1 LRPVEVALPTGLAEP
16 LALLEEALRDGDPV
30 PEDFADRLRK
40 AVEAGDVEVLAARAE
55 DQLLGVA
62 LLAYRLN
69 VSAGGLFASV
79 EELYVRREARRR
91 GVGHALL
98 QAADERCEKRG
109 ISYVEAQVEK
119 KKPNCSTPPWAT
131 SRRQAYESSPAP
143 YLQATTKTYLKPDTS
158 LRTPA
163 LYRRRHHGTPGL
175 RRTSGPASWR
185 RRPGVRYRL
194 RPSPAPRTGRS

>member
-1 LRPVEVALPTGLAEP
+1 MRPVEVALPTGLAEP

-40 AVEAGDVEVLAARAE
+40 AVEAGDLEVLAARAE

-109 ISYVEAQVEK
+109 ISYVEAQVEGK
-119 KKPNCSTPPWAT
+119 EAELFYAAVGYKPET
-131 SRRQAYESSPAP
+131 
-143 YLQATTKTYLKPDTS
+143 
-158 LRTPA
+158 
-163 LYRRRHHGTPGL
+163 
-175 RRTSGPASWR
+175 
-185 RRPGVRYRL
+185 GVRVL
-194 RPSPAPRTGRS
+194 SRSLPTSDDQDLPET

>member
-40 AVEAGDVEVLAARAE
+40 AVEAGDLEVLAARAE

-79 EELYVRREARRR
+79 EDLYVRPEARRR
-91 GVGHALL
+91 GVGRALL
-98 QAADERCEKRG
+98 QAADERFQERG
-109 ISYVEAQVEK
+109 ISYVEAQVEGK
-119 KKPNCSTPPWAT
+119 EAELFY
-131 SRRQAYESSPAP
+131 AAVGYEPE
-143 YLQATTKTYLKPDTS
+143 T
-158 LRTPA
+158 
-163 LYRRRHHGTPGL
+163 
-175 RRTSGPASWR
+175 
-185 RRPGVRYRL
+185 GVRVL
-194 RPSPAPRTGRS
+194 SRSLPTSDDQDLPET

>member
-1 LRPVEVALPTGLAEP
+1 LRPVEVALPTGLGEP

-79 EELYVRREARRR
+79 EELYVRPEARRR
-91 GVGHALL
+91 GVGRALL
-98 QAADERCEKRG
+98 QAADERCEERG
-109 ISYVEAQVEK
+109 ISYVEAQVEGK
-119 KKPNCSTPPWAT
+119 EAELFY
-131 SRRQAYESSPAP
+131 AAVGYEPE
-143 YLQATTKTYLKPDTS
+143 T
-158 LRTPA
+158 
-163 LYRRRHHGTPGL
+163 
-175 RRTSGPASWR
+175 
-185 RRPGVRYRL
+185 GVRVL
-194 RPSPAPRTGRS
+194 SRSLPTSDDQDLPET

>member
-1 LRPVEVALPTGLAEP
+1 MRQVEVALPTGLAEP

-79 EELYVRREARRR
+79 EDLYVRPEARRR
-91 GVGHALL
+91 GVGRALL
-98 QAADERCEKRG
+98 QAADERCEERG
-109 ISYVEAQVEK
+109 ISYVEAQVEEK
-119 KKPNCSTPPWAT
+119 EAELLY
-131 SRRQAYESSPAP
+131 AAVGYEPE
-143 YLQATTKTYLKPDTS
+143 T
-158 LRTPA
+158 
-163 LYRRRHHGTPGL
+163 
-175 RRTSGPASWR
+175 
-185 RRPGVRYRL
+185 GVRVL
-194 RPSPAPRTGRS
+194 SRSLPIIDDQDPPET

>member
-40 AVEAGDVEVLAARAE
+40 AVETGDVEVLAVRTE

-79 EELYVRREARRR
+79 EDLYVRPVARRR
-91 GVGHALL
+91 GVGRALL
-98 QAADERCEKRG
+98 HAADERCEERG
-109 ISYVEAQVEK
+109 ISYVEAQVEGK
-119 KKPNCSTPPWAT
+119 ESQLFYA
-131 SRRQAYESSPAP
+131 AVGYEPE
-143 YLQATTKTYLKPDTS
+143 T
-158 LRTPA
+158 
-163 LYRRRHHGTPGL
+163 
-175 RRTSGPASWR
+175 
-185 RRPGVRYRL
+185 GVRVL
-194 RPSPAPRTGRS
+194 SRSLPILEDRDLPET